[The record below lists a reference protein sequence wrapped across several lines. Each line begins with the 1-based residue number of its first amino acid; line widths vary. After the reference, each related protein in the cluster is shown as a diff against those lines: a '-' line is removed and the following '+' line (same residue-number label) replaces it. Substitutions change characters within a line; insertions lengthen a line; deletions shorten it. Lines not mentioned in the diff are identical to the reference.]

1 MIVLNGTQ
9 IYGAIQGSHY
19 FWALPQDFY
28 YICLISCAAIK
39 KTEPSKAQ
47 RS

>member
-19 FWALPQDFY
+19 FWALPLDFY
-28 YICLISCAAIK
+28 YI
-39 KTEPSKAQ
+39 
-47 RS
+47 